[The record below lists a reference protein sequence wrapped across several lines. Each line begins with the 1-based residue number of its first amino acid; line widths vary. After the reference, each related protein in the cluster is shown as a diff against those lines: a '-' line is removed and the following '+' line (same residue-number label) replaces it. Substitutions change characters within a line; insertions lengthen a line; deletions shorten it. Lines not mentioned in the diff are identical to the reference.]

1 MASDQIFNK
10 ARAKHDARKFG
21 EAIKLY
27 QMVLMKKPGDIDANY
42 LLGTVYAEIGKLEEA
57 KKYLLKAEKI
67 LPGSPFIKVNLGNVY
82 KEQGDFESAIICFI
96 NALEVQHDLVEAQN
110 NLALV
115 SKMVEGKAEKAAV
128 SCLEYALSCIQE
140 GKNEDALSV
149 MSIGNTLDPDNVHIR
164 YLLTILEGKQPDKE
178 LQDEFDRLESDEEL
192 KSESA

>member
-1 MASDQIFNK
+1 MASDQILSK
-10 ARAKHDARKFG
+10 ARAKHDAKNYG

-27 QMVLMKKPGDIDANY
+27 QMVLMKRPGDIDANY
-42 LLGTVYAEIGKLEEA
+42 LLGTVYAETGKLEEA

-82 KEQGDFESAIICFI
+82 KEQGDFEAAIICFV
-96 NALEVQHDLVEAQN
+96 NALQVQHDLVEAQH
-110 NLALV
+110 NLDLV

-140 GKNEDALSV
+140 GRNDDALPI

-164 YLLTILEGKQPDKE
+164 YLLTLLEGKQPDRE
-178 LQDEFDRLESDEEL
+178 LQDAFDRLELDEEPL
-192 KSESA
+192 SELG